1 MIESGRANAMKY
13 PTTPETPTESSNN
26 GAIDT
31 ATLELLARWQR
42 QDATD
47 DPEEIRAAEKELA
60 EFKKV
65 TNETRSL
72 AGERILYP

>member
-1 MIESGRANAMKY
+1 MKY
-13 PTTPETPTESSNN
+13 PTAPETPAKSSSNS
-26 GAIDT
+26 AIDI

-47 DPEEIRAAEKELA
+47 DPEEIHAAEQELA
-60 EFKKV
+60 EFKKI
-65 TNETRSL
+65 TNETRTL